1 MDFGE
6 GDAQIR
12 PGQKSQVGFISGI
25 EHIHLFDEIENLEEL
40 IFHCEG
46 DPWCDENGQVMNCVY
61 PLERIC
67 HH

>member
-40 IFHCEG
+40 ISEIRQCGREFRDLVKE
-46 DPWCDENGQVMNCVY
+46 PTY
-61 PLERIC
+61 
-67 HH
+67 